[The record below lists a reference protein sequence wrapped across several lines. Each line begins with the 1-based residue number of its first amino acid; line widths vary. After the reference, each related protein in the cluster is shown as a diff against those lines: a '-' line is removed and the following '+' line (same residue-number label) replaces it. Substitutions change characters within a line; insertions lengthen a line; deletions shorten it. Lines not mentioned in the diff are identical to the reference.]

1 MSEDCP
7 HCLYEKTHANC
18 PGCWEGS
25 HYRPKP
31 SEPRPIHGTIDHY
44 DVDVETGTVTYH
56 VVRTNGDRI
65 RAQTDEG
72 LAKLMEH
79 CGCCPPLACP
89 HNEVGVYVT
98 PQDCEM
104 CWLEWLKSPAEVE
117 TDG

>member
-31 SEPRPIHGTIDHY
+31 SAPRPIHSPVDHY
-44 DVDVETGTVTYH
+44 DVDVTTGTVSYH

-65 RAQTDEG
+65 RAMGDEE
-72 LAKLMEH
+72 LAGFLFREEPWCTVDRECVH
-79 CGCCPPLACP
+79 SCRTC
-89 HNEVGVYVT
+89 
-98 PQDCEM
+98 
-104 CWLEWLKSPAEVE
+104 LENWLKEEVK
-117 TDG
+117 DG